1 MTPARRT
8 LLRRILLG
16 AVSTVAVWACAASL
30 WSVTMNERWEGGYV
44 APPDAPAVPAAMQSA
59 RYTTVVD
66 LAGPW
71 QLRLGDDLAWAA
83 APGDPAMWQRVAVPG
98 AWEDAGLWGYD
109 GFAWL
114 RRTFTL
120 PPGAGADGRPLV
132 LRLGRVDDADEVF
145 LNGQRIGA
153 TGVMPPAYETAYYA
167 ERAYYLPAGALR
179 PGLNTLAVRVYDGE
193 LAGGIVEGP
202 VDIAVAAP
210 GTTPATPLVAD
221 LAGRWRAAAGDLPEW
236 REPGFDDRA
245 WAEITAPERWESQ
258 GYPDLG
264 GFVWMR
270 RTVTLSTTQAS
281 QPLVFIAGAIDDLD
295 EVFANGTRI
304 GGTGLPG
311 RTENGAPVVAGDE
324 WQQPRAYAV
333 PPGILRPGRNVVAVR
348 VYDGLVDGG
357 IVQGPVGLATPAA
370 ARAFVRALGGPT
382 FSGSVLGN

>member
-1 MTPARRT
+1 MSRR
-8 LLRRILLG
+8 LLTRALAAAL
-16 AVSTVAVWACAASL
+16 AVAAAVAVGRLLLA
-30 WSVTMNERWEGGYV
+30 E
-44 APPDAPAVPAAMQSA
+44 PPADGTATSAEATPTALLSA

-71 QLRLGDDLAWAA
+71 QLRVGDDLAWAT
-83 APGDPAMWQRVAVPG
+83 APGDTALWQSVPVPG

-120 PPGAGADGRPLV
+120 PAGASGRPLV

-145 LNGQRIGA
+145 VNGQRIGG
-153 TGVMPPAYETAYYA
+153 TGAMPPAYATAYYA

-179 PGLNTLAVRVYDGE
+179 PGANTLAVRVYDGE
-193 LAGGIVEGP
+193 LAGGIVTGP
-202 VDIAVAAP
+202 VEIAVATADTAP
-210 GTTPATPLVAD
+210 GTPLVAD
-221 LAGRWRAAAGDLPEW
+221 LAGRWRAADGDQAAW
-236 REPGFDDRA
+236 REPAFDDAA
-245 WAEITAPERWESQ
+245 WVEITVPERWESQ

-270 RTVTLSTTQAS
+270 RAVTLTAAQAG
-281 QPLVFIAGAIDDLD
+281 QPLVFVAGAIDDLD
-295 EVFANGTRI
+295 EVFVNGTRI

-311 RTENGAPVVAGDE
+311 RTVEGLPVTDSDARQRPRISGDE
-324 WQQPRAYAV
+324 WTQPRAYAV
-333 PPGILRPGRNVVAVR
+333 PPGLLRPGRNVVAVR

-357 IVQGPVGLATPAA
+357 IVQGPVGLAAPDA

-382 FSGSVLGN
+382 FDGRVLGAL